1 MRQQCALAAQKAKHI
16 LGCIKRGV
24 ASRSREVML
33 SLCSVETSP
42 GLLRPALEPTTQE
55 GHGPVGAGPEES
67 HKNDP
72 RAGASL
78 L

>member
-55 GHGPVGAGPEES
+55 GHGPAKAFPDQGHKDDQGAEAP
-67 HKNDP
+67 
-72 RAGASL
+72 L
-78 L
+78 